1 MSDKQENYNGDY
13 KIGISDKGRISFNL
27 NVKWAIAIAFSIIT
41 FVGYL
46 LLDEYYIEPTEEK
59 LKRLEILEAAD
70 KSKDQTLE
78 NIQKDIG
85 TLLEQ
90 GENTQKFIEEYKE
103 SHSTHFDHSPE
114 LPNNHQTPGH

>member
-1 MSDKQENYNGDY
+1 MSEQQENYNGDY

-27 NVKWAIAIAFSIIT
+27 NVKWAIAIAFSILT
-41 FVGYL
+41 GVGYL

-70 KSKDQTLE
+70 KSKDQTLD

-90 GENTQKFIEEYKE
+90 GEKTQEFIEEYKE
-103 SHSTHFDHSPE
+103 SHTPHFDHSP
-114 LPNNHQTPGH
+114 LPSSVNQTPGN

>member
-59 LKRLEILEAAD
+59 LK
-70 KSKDQTLE
+70 K
-78 NIQKDIG
+78 IG
-85 TLLEQ
+85 DTRS
-90 GENTQKFIEEYKE
+90 GR
-103 SHSTHFDHSPE
+103 
-114 LPNNHQTPGH
+114 